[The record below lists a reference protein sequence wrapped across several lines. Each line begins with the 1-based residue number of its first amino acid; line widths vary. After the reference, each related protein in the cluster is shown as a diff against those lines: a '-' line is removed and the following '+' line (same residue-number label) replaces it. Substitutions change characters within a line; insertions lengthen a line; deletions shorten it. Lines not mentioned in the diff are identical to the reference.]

1 MNRIFHKKGT
11 KIDSILYKSHI
22 ICFFLS
28 HIPHTEHLFIVVF
41 FSKEIEQIKQIQK
54 KKMFFARE
62 INFRYF
68 SRKTLSVFLVLFLN
82 LFFIC
87 IFSQRHQLVAKIKLS
102 FGTMHL
108 NLFTLYYKNRALLL
122 SIAFHTHQL
131 NYFEAVK
138 LLLFTFKRTEMHQ
151 IN

>member
-1 MNRIFHKKGT
+1 MTVFYINRTSFV
-11 KIDSILYKSHI
+11 
-22 ICFFLS
+22 FFLS

-54 KKMFFARE
+54 KKKCFLQGKLILDIFQE
-62 INFRYF
+62 
-68 SRKTLSVFLVLFLN
+68 KTLSVFLVLFLN
-82 LFFIC
+82 LFFVC